1 MPDPAP
7 AGEPRALR
15 RLIVTAIVAAA
26 VGAGIGVA
34 AGYQL
39 GEEPSRTLA
48 PAKKSSRLD
57 APYGSVTSVNGGS
70 VTITSFGRELEVETD
85 GDTVIAKAA
94 GATLDEIEEGE
105 TIIVSG
111 EADADGVV
119 HADQIVVL
127 PKQWL
132 FLLG

>member
-1 MPDPAP
+1 MADADTG
-7 AGEPRALR
+7 GEPRPFR

-39 GEEPSRTLA
+39 GEEPSTV
-48 PAKKSSRLD
+48 PAARRSSRLE
-57 APYGSVTSVNGGS
+57 APYGSVTSVTGGS
-70 VTITSFGRELEVETD
+70 FTITSFGREVEVETD
-85 GDTVIAKAA
+85 DATVIARAG

-119 HADQIVVL
+119 QANEIVVL